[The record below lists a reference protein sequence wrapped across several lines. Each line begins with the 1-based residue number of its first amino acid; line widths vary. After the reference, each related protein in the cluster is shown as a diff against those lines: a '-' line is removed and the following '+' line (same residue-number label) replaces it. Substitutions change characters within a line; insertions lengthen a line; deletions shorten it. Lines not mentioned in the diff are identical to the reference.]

1 MSFILRSHQDRYRQ
15 RARENF
21 YRGVSV
27 FAFVAGAIAIGYFA
41 GQKKNEQEGRFYYQK
56 KQELESQ
63 FIKAEDEVSRLRA
76 NYQTLRLQ
84 YEQLQAD
91 YKRHVP
97 QGDFNV
103 LINMVR
109 EQLDKGL
116 TIERMA
122 QIIRSAQ
129 PPQNCTPAI
138 TKRFIVSTSAYK
150 GPESVITFADG
161 AITVKG
167 TGDASINSKGVNE
180 AWFDPGKP
188 VKLSFTIIGGRK
200 EVKEGLLP
208 FHHTI
213 ILRNKEHRFTISQ
226 GPQSFIV
233 ITGDYCDYQESPTMS
248 FKTSAAVFSASGSM

>member
-27 FAFVAGAIAIGYFA
+27 FAFIGCAVALGYFA
-41 GQKKNEQEGRFYYQK
+41 GYKTNEQEGRFYHQK
-56 KQELESQ
+56 KAELESQ
-63 FIKAEDEVSRLRA
+63 FQKAEEEVSRLRA

-91 YKRHVP
+91 YKRRVP
-97 QGDFNV
+97 QGDFGV
-103 LINMVR
+103 LTNMVR

-138 TKRFIVSTSAYK
+138 TKRFIVSTPAYK

-161 AITVKG
+161 AITVRG
-167 TGDASINSKGVNE
+167 SGDASINSKGEDE

-188 VKLSFTIIGGRK
+188 VKVTFTIIGGKK
-200 EVKEGLLP
+200 ETKEALLP

-233 ITGDYCDYQESPTMS
+233 ITGDNCDYQESATMPL
-248 FKTSAAVFSASGSM
+248 KTSAFALPDKVN